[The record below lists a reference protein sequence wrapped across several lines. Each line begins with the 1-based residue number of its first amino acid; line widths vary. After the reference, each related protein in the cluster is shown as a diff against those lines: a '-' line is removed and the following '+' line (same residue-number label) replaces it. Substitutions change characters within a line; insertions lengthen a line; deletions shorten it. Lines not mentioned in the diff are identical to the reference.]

1 MGSACHTQ
9 GHLVIIH
16 LESIAFSVATLGK
29 ENKIGNCSW
38 DFSLLYSLTDSHV
51 WSSFVPQY
59 LQGIGSRTTNRNY
72 KWVVLKFLYIK

>member
-9 GHLVIIH
+9 SHLVIIH
-16 LESIAFSVATLGK
+16 LESITFLAATLGK

-38 DFSLLYSLTDSHV
+38 DFSLLYSLPDSHV

-59 LQGIGSRTTNRNY
+59 PQGISSRTTNRNY